1 MWGVGGNP
9 PPPNSMYAPATTA
22 PLMMVPQTM
31 MAATT
36 TPAAQKNDIFVGNL
50 NFNTTEE
57 QLHQIFSEVGR
68 VINVRM
74 VLDPETG
81 KMRGFAFVEFEQAQ
95 DALAAIRNMNEY
107 ELNGRKLRVNF
118 SNSSHLE
125 VLAGKLGM
133 DLSSSTAASSGGQQQ
148 SSVTKPSGAS
158 SSLTGTNAV
167 ADALKS
173 FTKGEMYDVVAKFKE
188 IADRDPDEAR
198 RLIAGHPQLPE
209 ALLFCMSKLDMIKTP
224 LTSTMIESS
233 GSGLVPTSASS
244 TTAPVRDPRAAAA
257 ATIPARVDPR
267 QAPRMDPR
275 APVRADPRAALVQ
288 PPAMAPQLPP
298 PPPPQMHNMMPPQQ
312 GGGYPMGGNTMP
324 QSGTIQTSS
333 GLNLDAALVQQV
345 LSLTPQQIAQL
356 PPDKQQSILQLRQQ
370 ITGQPM

>member
-1 MWGVGGNP
+1 
-9 PPPNSMYAPATTA
+9 
-22 PLMMVPQTM
+22 MMSTS
-31 MAATT
+31 

-68 VINVRM
+68 VVNVRM

-133 DLSSSTAASSGGQQQ
+133 DLSSSTGTSSSGQP
-148 SSVTKPSGAS
+148 SSSASAKPSGAA

-167 ADALKS
+167 AESLKS

-224 LTSTMIESS
+224 LTSSMVE
-233 GSGLVPTSASS
+233 GGGAVGLGGAPAAPAA
-244 TTAPVRDPRAAAA
+244 TTATAGRAVDPRAAV
-257 ATIPARVDPR
+257 ARVDPR
-267 QAPRMDPR
+267 QARVDPR
-275 APVRADPRAALVQ
+275 QQAPRADPRGLVQ
-288 PPAMAPQLPP
+288 APPPNMAPP
-298 PPPPQMHNMMPPQQ
+298 PPPPQMRPLMAAPPV
-312 GGGYPMGGNTMP
+312 GYAPMGNSMAP
-324 QSGTIQTSS
+324 APATIQTPS
-333 GLNLDAALVQQV
+333 GLNLDPDFLQQV

-356 PPDKQQSILQLRQQ
+356 PPDKQQGILQLRQQ

>member
-1 MWGVGGNP
+1 
-9 PPPNSMYAPATTA
+9 
-22 PLMMVPQTM
+22 
-31 MAATT
+31 
-36 TPAAQKNDIFVGNL
+36 
-50 NFNTTEE
+50 
-57 QLHQIFSEVGR
+57 LHQIFSEVGR
-68 VINVRM
+68 VVNVRM

-133 DLSSSTAASSGGQQQ
+133 DLSSSTGPSSATQPSAAAKPTGG
-148 SSVTKPSGAS
+148 
-158 SSLTGTNAV
+158 LTGTNAV
-167 ADALKS
+167 AESLKS

-224 LTSTMIESS
+224 LTSTMVE
-233 GSGLVPTSASS
+233 GAAVSGLGGLPVAPS
-244 TTAPVRDPRAAAA
+244 TTAARAADPRAAV
-257 ATIPARVDPR
+257 ARVDPR
-267 QAPRMDPR
+267 QQARIDPR
-275 APVRADPRAALVQ
+275 APPRADPRAQL
-288 PPAMAPQLPP
+288 APTPMSQLPP
-298 PPPPQMHNMMPPQQ
+298 PPPPMHMAAPP
-312 GGGYPMGGNTMP
+312 GYAPPMGHGMAAPAPT
-324 QSGTIQTSS
+324 
-333 GLNLDAALVQQV
+333 GLNLDAAFMQQV
-345 LSLTPQQIAQL
+345 LSLTPQQIAGL